1 MLGNKF
7 VVAILESLFQ
17 GNLGSIVHP
26 ALVKAFTVSS
36 MGKLNK
42 LLFVMVHLV
51 RIKESNIRKSL
62 LQSQL

>member
-7 VVAILESLFQ
+7 VVTIVVSLLQ

-26 ALVKAFTVSS
+26 ALVKAFTVRG

-42 LLFVMVHLV
+42 LLIVKVHLHL
-51 RIKESNIRKSL
+51 N
-62 LQSQL
+62 